1 MTNPLPQRVAT
12 FLSLFRTTLPE
23 LHAYFEA
30 EEVDLVAFAT
40 SWLQHLLARELQ
52 IDNLMRLWDTY
63 FAVPDLLNLHLYVC
77 VAILT
82 NCKDA
87 LEEFDRSETT
97 SMLFSLPPLDMDRI
111 ISDAMNIRLI
121 HENEQ
126 AIE

>member
-1 MTNPLPQRVAT
+1 MAT

-63 FAVPDLLNLHLYVC
+63 CAVPDLLNLHLYVC

>member
-52 IDNLMRLWDTY
+52 IDNLMRL
-63 FAVPDLLNLHLYVC
+63 L
-77 VAILT
+77 
-82 NCKDA
+82 
-87 LEEFDRSETT
+87 S
-97 SMLFSLPPLDMDRI
+97 
-111 ISDAMNIRLI
+111 LI
-121 HENEQ
+121 H
-126 AIE
+126 I